1 MTKEFPINQ
10 NLTRVV
16 PNIIRA
22 YDDRFSQIDDIIKL
36 TIGEPDFNVPEVSKQ
51 AVIDSVTA
59 DDSHYAPALGTI
71 PLRHA
76 ISDFLLDR
84 YDLNYSAEEEII
96 VTVGATEAIY
106 DTIAAFVNPG
116 DKVLIPTPT
125 FPLYESDTL
134 IIGADPVLID
144 TEKDG
149 FILTADALRAVL
161 DEYGDAAKVL
171 VLNYPGN
178 PTGRTYSAD
187 ELKALAEVL
196 ADTNIVVIADEIYS
210 ELVYDEPHH
219 SIAEYL
225 PEQTLIL
232 NGVSKSHA
240 MTGYRLGFIAGPK
253 PLIKGPALV
262 HQVAVT
268 TTPNP
273 MAAAATV
280 ALGTP
285 EGKAATEEMKV
296 AYKERRDYLVKSLH
310 ELGFELENPEGAFY
324 LFPRILPSYGN
335 DDGQF
340 AIDLAEEAHVA
351 TVTGQAFGPG
361 GEGHFRISYASS
373 LETLQEAV
381 ARLTEFVNKHA

>member
-1 MTKEFPINQ
+1 M
-10 NLTRVV
+10 
-16 PNIIRA
+16 
-22 YDDRFSQIDDIIKL
+22 
-36 TIGEPDFNVPEVSKQ
+36 
-51 AVIDSVTA
+51 
-59 DDSHYAPALGTI
+59 
-71 PLRHA
+71 
-76 ISDFLLDR
+76 
-84 YDLNYSAEEEII
+84 
-96 VTVGATEAIY
+96 
-106 DTIAAFVNPG
+106 
-116 DKVLIPTPT
+116 
-125 FPLYESDTL
+125 
-134 IIGADPVLID
+134 
-144 TEKDG
+144 
-149 FILTADALRAVL
+149 
-161 DEYGDAAKVL
+161 
-171 VLNYPGN
+171 
-178 PTGRTYSAD
+178 
-187 ELKALAEVL
+187 AEVL

-285 EGKAATEEMKV
+285 AGKAATEEMKV

-351 TVTGQAFGPG
+351 TVPGQAFGPG

-373 LETLQEAV
+373 LETLQEAL